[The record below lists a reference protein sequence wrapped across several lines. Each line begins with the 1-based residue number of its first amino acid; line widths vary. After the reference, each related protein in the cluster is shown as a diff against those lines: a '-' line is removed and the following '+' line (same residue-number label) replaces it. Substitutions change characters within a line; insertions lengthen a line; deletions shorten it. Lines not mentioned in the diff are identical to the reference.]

1 MNYLIGF
8 ILWWIM
14 VGIIYVGVYLYRKK
28 TKKHNYLSWKY
39 VQMITYILSMLLG
52 YIVVFMFSQ
61 LWNDYKWKCSAL
73 AGTIILITVV
83 KIVRCFWNSI
93 WKTNNRN
100 IELTEGELQW
110 CNTISIAGMVA
121 LGIVFFIQYKVSDF
135 FEISSLAVSIW
146 VGSYI
151 SMQKVQGRNSI
162 KDVKADLID
171 TFKIENRGF
180 LCFGIIFMILFV
192 TIVSLHLHELL
203 LIVSNRYAVGF
214 SIGGI
219 LFIGSILFRM
229 ILKKKII
236 PKETKK
242 IINHDE
248 KDNRGAGGPVLRFS
262 TK

>member
-171 TFKIENRGF
+171 TFKIENR
-180 LCFGIIFMILFV
+180 
-192 TIVSLHLHELL
+192 E
-203 LIVSNRYAVGF
+203 
-214 SIGGI
+214 
-219 LFIGSILFRM
+219 
-229 ILKKKII
+229 
-236 PKETKK
+236 
-242 IINHDE
+242 
-248 KDNRGAGGPVLRFS
+248 
-262 TK
+262 

>member
-8 ILWWIM
+8 ILLWIM

-39 VQMITYILSMLLG
+39 VQMITYIL
-52 YIVVFMFSQ
+52 
-61 LWNDYKWKCSAL
+61 NDYEWKCSAL

-83 KIVRCFWNSI
+83 KIVRFFWNSI

-135 FEISSLAVSIW
+135 FEISSLAVSI
-146 VGSYI
+146 
-151 SMQKVQGRNSI
+151 
-162 KDVKADLID
+162 
-171 TFKIENRGF
+171 
-180 LCFGIIFMILFV
+180 LFV

-219 LFIGSILFRM
+219 LFIGGTLFRM

-236 PKETKK
+236 PKETKE

-248 KDNRGAGGPVLRFS
+248 KDN
-262 TK
+262 